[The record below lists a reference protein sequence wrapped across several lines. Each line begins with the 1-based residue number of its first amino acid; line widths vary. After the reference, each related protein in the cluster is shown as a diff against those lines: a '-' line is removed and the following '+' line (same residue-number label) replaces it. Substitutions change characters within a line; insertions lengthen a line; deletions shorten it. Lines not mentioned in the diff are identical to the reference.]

1 MNKQVVSL
9 SWMLLEGYPLL
20 WAGRPGGWWEVWEG
34 WQVAPDA
41 LHGDQAREG
50 ALEEPGSHVWK
61 TLKGKGPREL
71 F

>member
-1 MNKQVVSL
+1 MDPAGGL
-9 SWMLLEGYPLL
+9 STPVGWE
-20 WAGRPGGWWEVWEG
+20 AGRLVGAVGGVAG
-34 WQVAPDA
+34 APDA